1 MIDIARNIVPCS
13 DKQDMKSR
21 NGSYFQ
27 PSFST
32 RKRQRISSDLFS
44 ELPQKRSKTTN
55 GRIWNK
61 ATYSFSSQI
70 LCTISSKVIRMWASF
85 TIFVPCISRII
96 QNGNMKYG
104 VNRKVLLITAG
115 VVWII
120 AGANI
125 LRIGIMTWL
134 TDSQYWLFKIGEATV
149 VFLLFF
155 LFVFKRLYYKH
166 TKRIG
171 EKKKEKNCP
180 FSFFDVK
187 GWIIM
192 VFMITFGVTM
202 RSFHILPDAFISV
215 FYTGLSLALIFTG
228 VLFIRYWWINRKGN
242 LFTPPPEE

>member
-1 MIDIARNIVPCS
+1 
-13 DKQDMKSR
+13 
-21 NGSYFQ
+21 
-27 PSFST
+27 
-32 RKRQRISSDLFS
+32 
-44 ELPQKRSKTTN
+44 
-55 GRIWNK
+55 
-61 ATYSFSSQI
+61 
-70 LCTISSKVIRMWASF
+70 
-85 TIFVPCISRII
+85 
-96 QNGNMKYG
+96 MKYG

-187 GWIIM
+187 GWIVM
-192 VFMITFGVTM
+192 VFMITFGITM
-202 RSFHILPDAFISV
+202 RSFPYIAGRVYF
-215 FYTGLSLALIFTG
+215 G
-228 VLFIRYWWINRKGN
+228 VLYRTVACAHVHRSIVYTLLVDKPERQSLYSAARRMKVVAPMVTMAPSSMRIRSLSPKISLFRKVPVRLGASRKV
-242 LFTPPPEE
+242 

>member
-1 MIDIARNIVPCS
+1 
-13 DKQDMKSR
+13 
-21 NGSYFQ
+21 
-27 PSFST
+27 
-32 RKRQRISSDLFS
+32 
-44 ELPQKRSKTTN
+44 
-55 GRIWNK
+55 
-61 ATYSFSSQI
+61 
-70 LCTISSKVIRMWASF
+70 
-85 TIFVPCISRII
+85 
-96 QNGNMKYG
+96 MKYG

-192 VFMITFGVTM
+192 IFMITFGITM

-215 FYTGLSLALIFTG
+215 FYTGLSLALMFTG

>member
-1 MIDIARNIVPCS
+1 
-13 DKQDMKSR
+13 
-21 NGSYFQ
+21 
-27 PSFST
+27 
-32 RKRQRISSDLFS
+32 
-44 ELPQKRSKTTN
+44 
-55 GRIWNK
+55 
-61 ATYSFSSQI
+61 
-70 LCTISSKVIRMWASF
+70 
-85 TIFVPCISRII
+85 
-96 QNGNMKYG
+96 MKYG

-187 GWIIM
+187 GWIVM
-192 VFMITFGVTM
+192 VFMITFGITM

-215 FYTGLSLALIFTG
+215 FYTGLSLALMFTG

-242 LFTPPPEE
+242 LFTPPPEEWKWWRRWLQWLRPQCGYGLCHPEFHCSGKCPSGWGRRAGYRQGCLACCALH

>member
-1 MIDIARNIVPCS
+1 
-13 DKQDMKSR
+13 
-21 NGSYFQ
+21 
-27 PSFST
+27 
-32 RKRQRISSDLFS
+32 
-44 ELPQKRSKTTN
+44 
-55 GRIWNK
+55 
-61 ATYSFSSQI
+61 
-70 LCTISSKVIRMWASF
+70 
-85 TIFVPCISRII
+85 
-96 QNGNMKYG
+96 MKYG

-120 AGANI
+120 AGVNI

-192 VFMITFGVTM
+192 VYDNVRHYDALVPYIAGRVYFGVLYRAVACAHLHRSIVYTLLVDKPERQSLYSAARRIKVVAPMVTM
-202 RSFHILPDAFISV
+202 APSSMRIRSLSPRIS
-215 FYTGLSLALIFTG
+215 
-228 VLFIRYWWINRKGN
+228 LFRKVPVRLGASRRV
-242 LFTPPPEE
+242 

>member
-1 MIDIARNIVPCS
+1 
-13 DKQDMKSR
+13 
-21 NGSYFQ
+21 
-27 PSFST
+27 
-32 RKRQRISSDLFS
+32 
-44 ELPQKRSKTTN
+44 
-55 GRIWNK
+55 
-61 ATYSFSSQI
+61 
-70 LCTISSKVIRMWASF
+70 
-85 TIFVPCISRII
+85 
-96 QNGNMKYG
+96 MKYG

-120 AGANI
+120 AGVNI

-202 RSFHILPDAFISV
+202 RSFQILPDAFISV
-215 FYTGLSLALIFTG
+215 FYYRAVACAHLHRSIVYTLLVDKPERQSLYSAARRIKVVAPMVTMAPSSMRIRSLSPSIS
-228 VLFIRYWWINRKGN
+228 LFRKVPVRLGASRRV
-242 LFTPPPEE
+242 